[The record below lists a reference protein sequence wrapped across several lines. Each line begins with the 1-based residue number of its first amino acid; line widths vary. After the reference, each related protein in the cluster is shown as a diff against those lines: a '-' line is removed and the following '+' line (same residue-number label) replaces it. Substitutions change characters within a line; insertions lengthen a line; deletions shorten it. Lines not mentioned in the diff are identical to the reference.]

1 MQSMR
6 FKSWP
11 VLAALAAMFS
21 CSEAG
26 TQKNNES
33 KPDIL
38 ARNIDSTMDPS
49 EDFFQFAS
57 GKWIKNNAI
66 PDDETSWG
74 IANLVD
80 AELYERK
87 LVINKEAVAAKS
99 KNRTQQQLSDF
110 WTTAMDTV
118 KLEQEGI
125 RPLASAL
132 AKIEAAQNP
141 ADIMNVAAYLHT
153 IGVNVFFSEGVGQDE
168 KNSEVMSY
176 QLYQGGLGLPN
187 RDYYFNTDKRTT
199 AIRNAYPG
207 YIRSVFKLKGDDS
220 TIAATKAAGIV
231 ALETALAKSSRTIEA
246 LRDPYANYNKMDMA
260 KLKATAPTIDWAS
273 VFSGI
278 GLPKVD
284 TVIVGQPEFYKQ
296 LNTLVSKTPLNILK
310 DYMSFHLLSD
320 YANYLDSKFVAARF
334 DFYGKTIRGAKQMR
348 PRWKRV
354 LDAEEQA
361 IGEILGQLFVK
372 EYFNDKAKKRYED
385 MTEAV
390 REAYR
395 QRIEKLDWMSDS
407 TKKKALV
414 KLAAITKKVGYPDKW
429 KDFSSLDIDK
439 SSFASNM
446 MKANTW
452 WNNYS
457 IKKLGKPVDRTEWD
471 MTPQTYNAYYNP
483 SNNEIV
489 LPAGI
494 FTVPGYRDE
503 ELDDALVYGYAAA
516 STIGHEITHGF
527 DDQGRQFDEKGNLQN
542 WWSKEDEQQFNR
554 RAEVLAKQ
562 FSAMVVIDTMRINGR
577 ATLGENLADLGG
589 ILIGLDAF
597 KASKAYKENKTIS
610 GYTPLQR
617 YFLGYALGWL
627 YQTRNE
633 ELASRLLTDVHSP
646 AKYRVNGPFPNVPDF
661 YTAFK
666 IPAGSKMYLPDTAR
680 VMLW

>member
-1 MQSMR
+1 MQLLR
-6 FKSWP
+6 LKNWVPLVF
-11 VLAALAAMFS
+11 L
-21 CSEAG
+21 AG
-26 TQKNNES
+26 TLSCKEQSTQKDTA

-38 ARNIDSTMDPS
+38 AQHIDSATNAAD
-49 EDFFQFAS
+49 DFFEFAS

-74 IANLVD
+74 IANMVNE
-80 AELYERK
+80 ELYQRK
-87 LVINKEAVAAKS
+87 LAINQEAEQAKG
-99 KNRTQQQLSDF
+99 KNTTQQQLADF
-110 WTTAMDTV
+110 WAVAMDTI
-118 KLEQEGI
+118 KIDQEGI
-125 RPLASAL
+125 KPLAEAL
-132 AKIEAAQNP
+132 SKIDAAQST
-141 ADIMNVAAYLHT
+141 AEIMNVAAYLHS
-153 IGVNVFFSEGVGQDE
+153 IGVGVFFNEGVGQDE

-187 RDYYFNTDKRTT
+187 RDYYFNTDTRTT
-199 AIRNAYPG
+199 QIRNAYPA
-207 YIRSVFKLKGDDS
+207 YIQSVFLLKGEDS
-220 TIAATKAAGIV
+220 VMAKKKAMAIIT
-231 ALETALAKSSRTIEA
+231 LETAMAKSSRTIEA
-246 LRDPYANYNKMDMA
+246 LRDPYANYNKMNMTQ
-260 KLKATAPTIDWAS
+260 LKSTAPDIDWAT

-278 GLPKVD
+278 GLPKID

-296 LNTLVSKTPLNILK
+296 LNKLILQTPAQTLK
-310 DYMSFHLLSD
+310 DYMTFHLIND
-320 YANYLDSKFVAARF
+320 YAAYLSSNYATARF

-372 EYFNDKAKKRYED
+372 EYFNDKAKKRYSD

-390 REAYR
+390 RAAYKL
-395 QRIEKLDWMSDS
+395 RIEKLTWMSDS
-407 TKKKALV
+407 TKQKALI

-429 KDFSSLDIDK
+429 KDFSDLKIDR
-439 SSFASNM
+439 SSFAGNM
-446 MKANTW
+446 MKANAW

-457 IKKLGKPVDRTEWD
+457 IQKLGKPVDRTEWD

-527 DDQGRQFDEKGNLQN
+527 DDQGRQFDEKGNLKN
-542 WWSKEDEQQFNR
+542 WWSKEDEKQFNQ

-562 FSAMVVIDTMRINGR
+562 FSGMMVIDTMHINGR

-597 KASKAYKENKTIS
+597 KQSKAFKDNKTIS

-617 YFLGYALGWL
+617 YFLGYTLGWL

-666 IPAGSKMYLPDTAR
+666 IPAGSKMYLPDSAR